1 MNKKFLSAI
10 LFGALMVTSTGT
22 FVSCKD
28 YDDDIDEI
36 NGKIDKIE
44 TTLSELESKIGDK
57 GVSSVTFDEKTGV
70 LTVVDGTGSHT
81 YTIKTTAPSVEKTV
95 VTVDGKDLKVDG
107 KVIGQL
113 GDTVEVKDN
122 ELYVNGKA
130 TGIKVGKYAILEND
144 ADGMYTI
151 TLPDA
156 NGEMKTIK
164 LPKATSGMMNV
175 TANVAKFTAK
185 NTVTPST
192 APDGIAWGKADKAIT
207 WKGAK
212 GNIAKGQL
220 LLGRYTEGE
229 VTVVPSSYN
238 LGAQT
243 LKLVASDGS
252 VAPVTVTA
260 TANNDLIY
268 DKGDRAASANGNWTV
283 AITMDETVTAD
294 NIATAFATEV
304 ESQAKNVKYAL
315 SVNGDLVTGYEFVI
329 DTDETAETNALE
341 ATKIKVGGVEG
352 TDDAKTAS
360 GTALTISDFKLGTNE
375 IIIEDK
381 DKNNADAHKVYDAYL
396 EIGDI
401 DKAGR
406 YGVTVNGMKITAAD
420 KAAKQEIPFIVHI
433 LDVTGA
439 ETKQYIKVTFVA
451 ATIED
456 EPIADQ
462 TYKLMPEKNFVIDL
476 GNTFTGLTDEQADK
490 VQGNI
495 TWATDGNFFKE
506 DITES
511 NVTYYTDAAC
521 KKQVTDL
528 SKAATIKTIKYAKIA
543 DSEIADAPKAGAT
556 KLTITLSD
564 ADADGNEIK
573 KVSANYT
580 ITLPS
585 FDELAVVNTNALWNE
600 AGTTLT
606 ARMGYSTN
614 ATLSLA
620 KAYTVKDG
628 VKGLAIDDIEYVA
641 TYTTDAGKV
650 TELTVN
656 KGEIENA
663 GGLIDDNKVK
673 YNTLAATASI
683 ELVADI
689 EDLTVSKDF
698 TVTVKSIFE
707 DAKIVYYK
715 AGAAQSIATV
725 GADNY
730 IAPLTGA
737 ADKRTGLAL
746 VFNGKEIA
754 VAGTDMAIDGITLTT
769 SDPSAATEVKVEYDN
784 TEASKGTV
792 VDPTGTTG
800 KDAKG
805 VSITDMKSGEK
816 GTLVVTFT
824 DKNDVVTTSTIDYQ
838 YN

>member
-164 LPKATSGMMNV
+164 LPKATSGMMSV
-175 TANVAKFTAK
+175 TANEATFTAK
-185 NTVTPST
+185 SIAST
-192 APDGIAWGKADKAIT
+192 APDGIAWGKAPGAIT

-268 DKGDRAASANGNWTV
+268 GDRAASANGDWTV

-329 DTDETAETNALE
+329 DTDETAETTALA

-352 TDDAKTAS
+352 TDAATTAS
-360 GTALTISDFKLGTNE
+360 NPLTISNFKLGTNE

-381 DKNNADAHKVYDAYL
+381 DTSNADAHKVYDAYL

-433 LDVTGA
+433 LDVTGT

-451 ATIED
+451 ATVED

-495 TWATDGNFFKE
+495 TWATDSNFFKAS
-506 DITES
+506 IS
-511 NVTYYTDAAC
+511 SVTYYTDAAC

-528 SKAATIKTIKYAKIA
+528 SSAATIKTIKYAKIA

-564 ADADGNEIK
+564 DAAAGNEIK

-606 ARMGYSTN
+606 ARMGWKSNN
-614 ATLSLA
+614 ATLSLS

-641 TYTTDAGKV
+641 TYTTDDGAV
-650 TELTVN
+650 TKLSVTD
-656 KGEIENA
+656 GEIADA
-663 GGLIDDNKVK
+663 GGLIVEKKVK

-754 VAGTDMAIDGITLTT
+754 VAGTDMKIDGIKLTT
-769 SDPSAATEVKVEYDN
+769 SDPSDATEVKVEYKN
-784 TEASKGTV
+784 TDASKGTV
-792 VDPTGTTG
+792 VAPTETAAD

-805 VSITDMKSGEK
+805 VSITGMKSGEK

-824 DKNDVVTTSTIDYQ
+824 DKNGVVTTSTIDYQ

>member
-36 NGKIDKIE
+36 NSKIDKIE

-315 SVNGDLVTGYEFVI
+315 SVNGDLVTGYEFII
-329 DTDETAETNALE
+329 DTDETAETTALA

-352 TDDAKTAS
+352 TDAAKAAS
-360 GTALTISDFKLGTNE
+360 NPLTISDFKLGTNE

-381 DKNNADAHKVYDAYL
+381 DVSNADAHKVYDAYL

-451 ATIED
+451 ATVED

-495 TWATDGNFFKE
+495 TWATDGNFFKAS
-506 DITES
+506 IS
-511 NVTYYTDAAC
+511 SVTYYTDAAC

-528 SKAATIKTIKYAKIA
+528 SSAATIKTIKYAKIA
-543 DSEIADAPKAGAT
+543 EDEIATAPKAGAT

-564 ADADGNEIK
+564 AAAAGNEIK

-606 ARMGYSTN
+606 ARMGWKSNN

-641 TYTTDAGKV
+641 TYTTDADKV
-650 TELTVN
+650 TELTVK

-663 GGLIDDNKVK
+663 SGLIADNKVK

-683 ELVADI
+683 ELAK
-689 EDLTVSKDF
+689 DLTVSKDF

-737 ADKRTGLAL
+737 ADKRAGLAL

-754 VAGTDMAIDGITLTT
+754 VAGTDMAIDGITLVSTT
-769 SDPSAATEVKVEYDN
+769 PSDATEVKVEYDN
-784 TEASKGTV
+784 TEASKGKV
-792 VDPTGTTG
+792 VAPTGTTS

>member
-164 LPKATSGMMNV
+164 LPKATSGMMSV
-175 TANVAKFTAK
+175 TANEATFTAK
-185 NTVTPST
+185 SIAST
-192 APDGIAWGKADKAIT
+192 APDGIAWGKAPEAIT

-329 DTDETAETNALE
+329 DTDETAETTALA
-341 ATKIKVGGVEG
+341 ATKIKVGGVNG
-352 TDDAKTAS
+352 TDAAKTAG
-360 GTALTISDFKLGTNE
+360 GTALTISNFKLGTNE

-381 DKNNADAHKVYDAYL
+381 DESNADAHKVYDAYL

-451 ATIED
+451 ATVED

-528 SKAATIKTIKYAKIA
+528 SSAATIKTIKYAKIA
-543 DSEIADAPKAGAT
+543 KDEIATAPKAGAT

-564 ADADGNEIK
+564 DAAAGNEIK

-606 ARMGYSTN
+606 ARMGWSTN

-641 TYTTDAGKV
+641 TYTTDDDDVK
-650 TELTVN
+650 ELTVK
-656 KGEIENA
+656 KGEIANA
-663 GGLIDDNKVK
+663 GGLIDNNKVK

-754 VAGTDMAIDGITLTT
+754 VAGTDMKIDGITLTT
-769 SDPSAATEVKVEYDN
+769 NDPSSATEVKVEYDN
-784 TEASKGTV
+784 TEASKGKV
-792 VDPTGTTG
+792 VAPTETG

-824 DKNDVVTTSTIDYQ
+824 DKNGVVTTSTIDYQ

>member
-329 DTDETAETNALE
+329 DTDETAETTALE
-341 ATKIKVGGVEG
+341 ATKIKVGGVNG
-352 TDDAKTAS
+352 TDDAKNAS
-360 GTALTISDFKLGTNE
+360 NPLDISDFKLGTNE

-396 EIGDI
+396 EIDDI

-433 LDVTGA
+433 LDVKGT

-451 ATIED
+451 ATVED

-495 TWATDGNFFKE
+495 TWATDGNFFKAS
-506 DITES
+506 IS
-511 NVTYYTDAAC
+511 SVTYYTDAAC

-543 DSEIADAPKAGAT
+543 KDEIADAPKTGAT

-564 ADADGNEIK
+564 AADAGNEIK

-641 TYTTDAGKV
+641 TYTTDDGKV

-663 GGLIDDNKVK
+663 NGLIDDNKVK

-683 ELVADI
+683 ELAT
-689 EDLTVSKDF
+689 DLTVSKDF

-737 ADKRTGLAL
+737 ADKRAGLAL

-769 SDPSAATEVKVEYDN
+769 NDPSSATEVKVEYDN

-792 VDPTGTTG
+792 VDPTGTAAG

-824 DKNDVVTTSTIDYQ
+824 DKNGVVTTSTIDYQ

>member
-1 MNKKFLSAI
+1 
-10 LFGALMVTSTGT
+10 MVTSTGT

-95 VTVDGKDLKVDG
+95 VTVDGKNLKVDG

-164 LPKATSGMMNV
+164 LPKATSGMMSV

-192 APDGIAWGKADKAIT
+192 APDGIAWGKAPGAIT

-268 DKGDRAASANGNWTV
+268 GERAASANGNWTV

-329 DTDETAETNALE
+329 DTDEDPEATPLA
-341 ATKIKVGGVEG
+341 ATKIKVGGVNG
-352 TDDAKTAS
+352 TDDAKAAS
-360 GTALTISDFKLGTNE
+360 NPLTISDFKLGTNE

-381 DKNNADAHKVYDAYL
+381 AADNADAHKVYDAYL

-606 ARMGYSTN
+606 ARMGWSTN

-641 TYTTDAGKV
+641 TYTTDDGAV
-650 TELTVN
+650 TKLTVT
-656 KGEIENA
+656 A
-663 GGLIDDNKVK
+663 GNIADADGLIDDNKVK

-683 ELVADI
+683 ELAK
-689 EDLTVSKDF
+689 DLTVSKDF

-737 ADKRTGLAL
+737 ADKRAGLAL

-754 VAGTDMAIDGITLTT
+754 VAGTDMKIDGITLTT
-769 SDPSAATEVKVEYDN
+769 NDPSSATEVKVEYKN

-792 VDPTGTTG
+792 VAPTGTATD

-824 DKNDVVTTSTIDYQ
+824 DKNNVVTTSTIDYQ

>member
-175 TANVAKFTAK
+175 TANEATFTAK
-185 NTVTPST
+185 SIASS

-220 LLGRYTEGE
+220 LLGRYTEGK

-252 VAPVTVTA
+252 AAPVTVTA

-268 DKGDRAASANGNWTV
+268 GDRAASANGDWTV

-329 DTDETAETNALE
+329 DTDETAETTALA
-341 ATKIKVGGVEG
+341 ATKIKVGGVNG
-352 TDDAKTAS
+352 TDDVKAES
-360 GTALTISDFKLGTNE
+360 NPLTISNFKLGTNE

-381 DKNNADAHKVYDAYL
+381 DESDADAHKVYDAYL

-433 LDVTGA
+433 LDVTGT
-439 ETKQYIKVTFVA
+439 ETKQYINVTFVA
-451 ATIED
+451 ATVED

-543 DSEIADAPKAGAT
+543 DSEIATAPKAGAT

-564 ADADGNEIK
+564 ADAAGNEIK

-606 ARMGYSTN
+606 ARMGWSTN

-641 TYTTDAGKV
+641 TYTTDDGAV
-650 TELTVN
+650 TKLSVTD
-656 KGEIENA
+656 GEIADA
-663 GGLIDDNKVK
+663 GGLIVEKKVK

-683 ELVADI
+683 ELAT
-689 EDLTVSKDF
+689 DLTVSKDF

-754 VAGTDMAIDGITLTT
+754 VAGTDMAIDGITLVSATP
-769 SDPSAATEVKVEYDN
+769 SDATEVKVEYDN

-792 VDPTGTTG
+792 VDPTGTAAS

-824 DKNDVVTTSTIDYQ
+824 DKNGVVTTSTIDYQ

>member
-57 GVSSVTFDEKTGV
+57 GVTSVTFDEKTGV

-175 TANVAKFTAK
+175 TANEATFTAK
-185 NTVTPST
+185 SIASS
-192 APDGIAWGKADKAIT
+192 APDGIAWGKAPGAIT

-252 VAPVTVTA
+252 AAPVTVTA

-268 DKGDRAASANGNWTV
+268 GDRAASANGDWTV

-329 DTDETAETNALE
+329 DTDEDPEATALA
-341 ATKIKVGGVEG
+341 ATKIKVGGVNG
-352 TDDAKTAS
+352 TDDAKAES
-360 GTALTISDFKLGTNE
+360 NPLTISNFKLGTNE

-381 DKNNADAHKVYDAYL
+381 DESNADAHKVYDAYL

-451 ATIED
+451 ATVED

-495 TWATDGNFFKE
+495 TWATDGNFFKAS
-506 DITES
+506 IS
-511 NVTYYTDAAC
+511 SVTYYTDAAC

-528 SKAATIKTIKYAKIA
+528 SSAATIKTIKYAKIA
-543 DSEIADAPKAGAT
+543 EDEIATAPKAGAT

-564 ADADGNEIK
+564 AAAAGNEIK

-606 ARMGYSTN
+606 ARMGWSTN

-641 TYTTDAGKV
+641 TYTTDAGAV
-650 TELTVN
+650 TPLTVN

-663 GGLIDDNKVK
+663 GGLIADNKVK

-683 ELVADI
+683 ELAK
-689 EDLTVSKDF
+689 DLTVSKDF

-769 SDPSAATEVKVEYDN
+769 NDPSSATEVKVEYDN

-792 VDPTGTTG
+792 VAPKGTAAD

-824 DKNDVVTTSTIDYQ
+824 DKNGVVTTSTIDYQ

>member
-175 TANVAKFTAK
+175 TANEATFTAK
-185 NTVTPST
+185 SIASS

-252 VAPVTVTA
+252 AAPVTVTA

-329 DTDETAETNALE
+329 DTDEDPEATALA
-341 ATKIKVGGVEG
+341 ATKIKVGGVNG

-360 GTALTISDFKLGTNE
+360 GTALTISNFKLGTNE

-381 DKNNADAHKVYDAYL
+381 DESNADAHKVYDAYL

-433 LDVTGA
+433 LDVTGT
-439 ETKQYIKVTFVA
+439 ETKQYIKVTFGA
-451 ATIED
+451 ATVED

-495 TWATDGNFFKE
+495 TWATDGNFFKK
-506 DITES
+506 DITKS

-528 SKAATIKTIKYAKIA
+528 SSAATIKTIKYAKIA
-543 DSEIADAPKAGAT
+543 EDEIATAPKAGAT

-564 ADADGNEIK
+564 ADAAGNEIK

-606 ARMGYSTN
+606 ARMGWSTN

-628 VKGLAIDDIEYVA
+628 VKGLAIGDIEYVA
-641 TYTTDAGKV
+641 TYTTNDGDV
-650 TELTVN
+650 TKLTVTA
-656 KGEIENA
+656 GEIADA
-663 GGLIDDNKVK
+663 GGLIVDNKVK

-683 ELVADI
+683 ELAK
-689 EDLTVSKDF
+689 DLTVSKDF

-725 GADNY
+725 GADSY

-754 VAGTDMAIDGITLTT
+754 VAGTDMKIDGITLTT
-769 SDPSAATEVKVEYDN
+769 NDPSSATEVKVEYKN
-784 TEASKGTV
+784 TDASKGTV
-792 VDPTGTTG
+792 VAPTGTD

-824 DKNDVVTTSTIDYQ
+824 DKNGVVTTSTIDYQ

>member
-1 MNKKFLSAI
+1 
-10 LFGALMVTSTGT
+10 MVTSTGT

-164 LPKATSGMMNV
+164 LPKATSGMMSV
-175 TANVAKFTAK
+175 TANEATFTAK
-185 NTVTPST
+185 SIAST
-192 APDGIAWGKADKAIT
+192 APDGIAWGKAPEAIT

-329 DTDETAETNALE
+329 DTDETAETTALA
-341 ATKIKVGGVEG
+341 ATKIKVGGVNG
-352 TDDAKTAS
+352 TDAAKTAG
-360 GTALTISDFKLGTNE
+360 GTALTISNFKLGTNE

-381 DKNNADAHKVYDAYL
+381 DESNADAHKVYDAYL

-451 ATIED
+451 ATVED

-521 KKQVTDL
+521 NKQVTDL
-528 SKAATIKTIKYAKIA
+528 SSAATIKTIKYAKIA
-543 DSEIADAPKAGAT
+543 KDEIATAPKAGAT

-564 ADADGNEIK
+564 DAAAGNEIK

-606 ARMGYSTN
+606 ARMGWSTN

-641 TYTTDAGKV
+641 TYTTDDDDVK
-650 TELTVN
+650 ELTVK
-656 KGEIENA
+656 KGEIAKA
-663 GGLIDDNKVK
+663 GGLIDNNKVK

-754 VAGTDMAIDGITLTT
+754 VAGTDMKIDGITLTT
-769 SDPSAATEVKVEYDN
+769 NDPSSATEVKVEYDN
-784 TEASKGTV
+784 TEASKGKV
-792 VDPTGTTG
+792 VAPTETG

-824 DKNDVVTTSTIDYQ
+824 DKNGVVTTSTIDYQ

>member
-164 LPKATSGMMNV
+164 LPKATSGMMSV

-185 NTVTPST
+185 NTVTPSS

-260 TANNDLIY
+260 TANNNLIY
-268 DKGDRAASANGNWTV
+268 GDRAASANGNWTV

-329 DTDETAETNALE
+329 DTDETAETTALE
-341 ATKIKVGGVEG
+341 ATKIKVGGVNG
-352 TDDAKTAS
+352 TDDAKNAS
-360 GTALTISDFKLGTNE
+360 NPLDISDFKLGTNE

-381 DKNNADAHKVYDAYL
+381 DASDADAHKVYDAYL

-433 LDVTGA
+433 LDVTGT

-451 ATIED
+451 ATVED

-495 TWATDGNFFKE
+495 TWATDGNFFEK

-543 DSEIADAPKAGAT
+543 EDEIADAPKAGAT

-564 ADADGNEIK
+564 AADAGNEIK

-606 ARMGYSTN
+606 ARMGWSTN

-628 VKGLAIDDIEYVA
+628 VKGLAIDEIEYVA
-641 TYTTDAGKV
+641 TYTTDADDV
-650 TELTVN
+650 TELTATD
-656 KGEIENA
+656 GEIADAN
-663 GGLIDDNKVK
+663 GLIDDNKVK

-683 ELVADI
+683 ELAK
-689 EDLTVSKDF
+689 DLTVSKDF

-737 ADKRTGLAL
+737 ADKRAGLAL

-754 VAGTDMAIDGITLTT
+754 VAGTDMAIDGITLVSTT
-769 SDPSAATEVKVEYDN
+769 PDAATEVKVEYSN

-792 VDPTGTTG
+792 VAPTGTAAD

-824 DKNDVVTTSTIDYQ
+824 DKNGVVTTSTIDYQ

>member
-164 LPKATSGMMNV
+164 LPKATSGMMSV
-175 TANVAKFTAK
+175 TANEATFTAK
-185 NTVTPST
+185 SIAST
-192 APDGIAWGKADKAIT
+192 APDGIAWGKAPEAIT

-260 TANNDLIY
+260 TANNNLIY
-268 DKGDRAASANGNWTV
+268 GERAASANGNWTV

-304 ESQAKNVKYAL
+304 ESKAKNVKYAL

-329 DTDETAETNALE
+329 DTDETAETTALA
-341 ATKIKVGGVEG
+341 ATKIKVGGAEG
-352 TDDAKTAS
+352 TDAAKAAS
-360 GTALTISDFKLGTNE
+360 NPLTISDFKLGTNE

-381 DKNNADAHKVYDAYL
+381 AADNADAHKVYDAYL

-433 LDVTGA
+433 LDVTGT

-451 ATIED
+451 ATVED

-528 SKAATIKTIKYAKIA
+528 SSAATIKTIKYAKIA
-543 DSEIADAPKAGAT
+543 EDEIATAPKAGAT

-564 ADADGNEIK
+564 AAAAGNEIK

-606 ARMGYSTN
+606 ARMGWSTN

-641 TYTTDAGKV
+641 TYTTNDGDV
-650 TELTVN
+650 TELTVTA
-656 KGEIENA
+656 GEIADA
-663 GGLIDDNKVK
+663 GGLIVDNKVK

-683 ELVADI
+683 ELAT
-689 EDLTVSKDF
+689 DLTVSKDF

-754 VAGTDMAIDGITLTT
+754 VAGTDMAIDSIKLTT
-769 SDPSAATEVKVEYDN
+769 SDPSDATEVKVEYKN
-784 TEASKGTV
+784 TDASKGTV
-792 VDPTGTTG
+792 VDPTGTAAD

-805 VSITDMKSGEK
+805 VSITGMKSGEK

>member
-192 APDGIAWGKADKAIT
+192 APDGIAWGKAPGAIT

-260 TANNDLIY
+260 TVNNDLIY

-329 DTDETAETNALE
+329 DTDETAETTALA

-352 TDDAKTAS
+352 TDAAKTAG
-360 GTALTISDFKLGTNE
+360 GTALTISNFKLGTNE

-381 DKNNADAHKVYDAYL
+381 DKSNADAHKVYDAYL

-606 ARMGYSTN
+606 ARMGWSTN

-628 VKGLAIDDIEYVA
+628 VKGLAIDEIEYVA
-641 TYTTDAGKV
+641 TYTTDDGDV
-650 TELTVN
+650 TELTVTD
-656 KGEIENA
+656 GEIENA
-663 GGLIDDNKVK
+663 SGLIDDNKVK

-683 ELVADI
+683 ELAT
-689 EDLTVSKDF
+689 DLTVSKDF

-754 VAGTDMAIDGITLTT
+754 VAGTDMKIDGITLTT
-769 SDPSAATEVKVEYDN
+769 NDPSSATEVKVEYKN

-792 VDPTGTTG
+792 VAPTGTTG

-824 DKNDVVTTSTIDYQ
+824 DKNGVVTTSTIDYQ

>member
-1 MNKKFLSAI
+1 
-10 LFGALMVTSTGT
+10 MVTSTGT

-315 SVNGDLVTGYEFVI
+315 SVNGDLVTGYEFII
-329 DTDETAETNALE
+329 DTDETAETTALA

-352 TDDAKTAS
+352 TDAAKAAS
-360 GTALTISDFKLGTNE
+360 NPLTISDFKLGTNE

-381 DKNNADAHKVYDAYL
+381 DVSNADAHKVYDAYL

-451 ATIED
+451 ATVED

-495 TWATDGNFFKE
+495 TWATDGNFFKAS
-506 DITES
+506 IS
-511 NVTYYTDAAC
+511 SVTYYTDAAC

-528 SKAATIKTIKYAKIA
+528 SSAATIKTIKYAKIA
-543 DSEIADAPKAGAT
+543 EDEIATAPKAGAT

-564 ADADGNEIK
+564 AAAAGNEIK

-606 ARMGYSTN
+606 ARMGWKSNN

-641 TYTTDAGKV
+641 TYTTDADKV
-650 TELTVN
+650 TELTVK

-663 GGLIDDNKVK
+663 SGLIADNKVK

-683 ELVADI
+683 ELAK
-689 EDLTVSKDF
+689 DLTVSKDF

-707 DAKIVYYK
+707 DPKIVYYK

-737 ADKRTGLAL
+737 ADKRAGLAL

-754 VAGTDMAIDGITLTT
+754 VAGTDMAIDGITLVSTT
-769 SDPSAATEVKVEYDN
+769 PSDATEVKVEYDN
-784 TEASKGTV
+784 TEASKGKV
-792 VDPTGTTG
+792 VAPTGTTS

>member
-175 TANVAKFTAK
+175 TANEATFTAK
-185 NTVTPST
+185 SIASSV
-192 APDGIAWGKADKAIT
+192 PDGIAWGKADKAIT

-252 VAPVTVTA
+252 AAPVTVTA

-329 DTDETAETNALE
+329 DTDEDPEATALA
-341 ATKIKVGGVEG
+341 ATKIKVGGVNG

-360 GTALTISDFKLGTNE
+360 GTALTISNFKLGTNE

-381 DKNNADAHKVYDAYL
+381 DESNADAHKVYDAYL

-433 LDVTGA
+433 LDVTGT
-439 ETKQYIKVTFVA
+439 ETKQYIKVTFGA
-451 ATIED
+451 ATVED

-495 TWATDGNFFKE
+495 TWATDGNFFKK
-506 DITES
+506 DITKS

-528 SKAATIKTIKYAKIA
+528 SSAATIKTIKYAKIA
-543 DSEIADAPKAGAT
+543 EDEIATAPKAGAT

-564 ADADGNEIK
+564 ADAAGNEIK

-606 ARMGYSTN
+606 ARMGWSTN

-628 VKGLAIDDIEYVA
+628 VKGLAIGDIEYVA
-641 TYTTDAGKV
+641 TYTTNDGDV
-650 TELTVN
+650 TKLTVTA
-656 KGEIENA
+656 GEIADA
-663 GGLIDDNKVK
+663 GGLIVDNKVK

-683 ELVADI
+683 ELAK
-689 EDLTVSKDF
+689 DLTVSKDF

-754 VAGTDMAIDGITLTT
+754 VAGTDMKIDGITLTT
-769 SDPSAATEVKVEYDN
+769 NDPSSATEVKVEYKN
-784 TEASKGTV
+784 TDASKGTV
-792 VDPTGTTG
+792 VAPTGTD

-824 DKNDVVTTSTIDYQ
+824 DKNGVVTTSTIDYQ

>member
-164 LPKATSGMMNV
+164 LPKATSGMMSV
-175 TANVAKFTAK
+175 TANEATFTAK
-185 NTVTPST
+185 SIAST
-192 APDGIAWGKADKAIT
+192 APDGIAWGKAPGAIT

-252 VAPVTVTA
+252 AAPVTVTA

-304 ESQAKNVKYAL
+304 EGDPKNVKYAL

-329 DTDETAETNALE
+329 DTDETAETTALA
-341 ATKIKVGGVEG
+341 ATKIKVGGAEG
-352 TDDAKTAS
+352 TDDAKNAS
-360 GTALTISDFKLGTNE
+360 NPLDISDFKLGTNE

-381 DKNNADAHKVYDAYL
+381 DASNADAHKVYDAYL

-433 LDVTGA
+433 LDVKGT

-451 ATIED
+451 ATVED

-495 TWATDGNFFKE
+495 TWATDGNFFKK
-506 DITES
+506 DITKS

-528 SKAATIKTIKYAKIA
+528 SSAATIKTIKYAKIA
-543 DSEIADAPKAGAT
+543 KDEIADAPKAGAT

-564 ADADGNEIK
+564 AAAAGNEIK
-573 KVSANYT
+573 KVNANYT

-606 ARMGYSTN
+606 ARMGWSTN

-641 TYTTDAGKV
+641 TYTTDAGAV
-650 TELTVN
+650 TKLSVTD
-656 KGEIENA
+656 GEIADA

-769 SDPSAATEVKVEYDN
+769 NDPSSATEVKVEYDN

-792 VDPTGTTG
+792 VAPTGTS

-824 DKNDVVTTSTIDYQ
+824 DKNGVVTTSTIDYQ

>member
-95 VTVDGKDLKVDG
+95 VTVDGKDLKVDR

-164 LPKATSGMMNV
+164 LPKATSGMMSV
-175 TANVAKFTAK
+175 TANEATFTAK
-185 NTVTPST
+185 SIAST
-192 APDGIAWGKADKAIT
+192 APDGIAWGKAPEAIT

-260 TANNDLIY
+260 TANNNLIY
-268 DKGDRAASANGNWTV
+268 GERAASANGNWTV

-304 ESQAKNVKYAL
+304 ESKAKNVKYAL

-329 DTDETAETNALE
+329 DTDETAETTALA
-341 ATKIKVGGVEG
+341 ATKIKVGGAEG
-352 TDDAKTAS
+352 TDAAKAAS
-360 GTALTISDFKLGTNE
+360 NPLTISDFKLGTNE

-381 DKNNADAHKVYDAYL
+381 AADNADAHKVYDAYL

-433 LDVTGA
+433 LDVTGT

-451 ATIED
+451 ATVED

-528 SKAATIKTIKYAKIA
+528 SSAATIKTIKYAKIA
-543 DSEIADAPKAGAT
+543 EDEIATAPKAGAT

-564 ADADGNEIK
+564 AAAAGNEIK

-606 ARMGYSTN
+606 ARMGWSTN

-641 TYTTDAGKV
+641 TYTTNDGDV
-650 TELTVN
+650 TELTVTA
-656 KGEIENA
+656 GEIADA
-663 GGLIDDNKVK
+663 GGLIVDNKVK

-683 ELVADI
+683 ELAT
-689 EDLTVSKDF
+689 DLTVSKDF

-754 VAGTDMAIDGITLTT
+754 VAGTDMAIDGIKLTT
-769 SDPSAATEVKVEYDN
+769 SDPSDATEVKVEYKN
-784 TEASKGTV
+784 TDASKGTV
-792 VDPTGTTG
+792 VDPTGTAAD

-805 VSITDMKSGEK
+805 VSITGMKSGEK

>member
-164 LPKATSGMMNV
+164 LPKATSGMMSV
-175 TANVAKFTAK
+175 TANEATFTAK
-185 NTVTPST
+185 SIAST
-192 APDGIAWGKADKAIT
+192 APDGIAWGKAPEAIT

-260 TANNDLIY
+260 TANNNLIY
-268 DKGDRAASANGNWTV
+268 GERAASANGNWTV

-304 ESQAKNVKYAL
+304 ESKAKNVKYAL

-329 DTDETAETNALE
+329 DTDETAETTALA
-341 ATKIKVGGVEG
+341 ATKIKVGGAEG
-352 TDDAKTAS
+352 TDAAKAAS
-360 GTALTISDFKLGTNE
+360 NPLTISDFKLGTNE

-381 DKNNADAHKVYDAYL
+381 AADNADAHKVYDAYL

-433 LDVTGA
+433 LDVTGT

-451 ATIED
+451 ATVED

-528 SKAATIKTIKYAKIA
+528 SSAATIKTIKYAKIA

-564 ADADGNEIK
+564 AAAAGNEIK

-606 ARMGYSTN
+606 ARMGWSTN

-641 TYTTDAGKV
+641 TYTTNDGDV
-650 TELTVN
+650 TELTVTA
-656 KGEIENA
+656 GEIADA
-663 GGLIDDNKVK
+663 GGLIVDNKVK

-683 ELVADI
+683 ELAT
-689 EDLTVSKDF
+689 DLTVSKDF

-754 VAGTDMAIDGITLTT
+754 VAGTDMAIDGIKLTT
-769 SDPSAATEVKVEYDN
+769 SDPSDATEVKVEYKN

-792 VDPTGTTG
+792 VAPTGTAASSN
-800 KDAKG
+800 AKG
-805 VSITDMKSGEK
+805 VSITDMRSGEK

>member
-1 MNKKFLSAI
+1 
-10 LFGALMVTSTGT
+10 MVTSTGT

-57 GVSSVTFDEKTGV
+57 GVTSVTFDEKTGV

-175 TANVAKFTAK
+175 TANEATFTAK
-185 NTVTPST
+185 SIASS
-192 APDGIAWGKADKAIT
+192 APDGIAWGKAPGAIT

-268 DKGDRAASANGNWTV
+268 GDRAASANGNWTV

-329 DTDETAETNALE
+329 DTDETAETTALE

-352 TDDAKTAS
+352 TDAAKTAS
-360 GTALTISDFKLGTNE
+360 NPLTISDFKLGTNE

-381 DKNNADAHKVYDAYL
+381 DASNADAHKVYDAYL

-451 ATIED
+451 ATVED

-495 TWATDGNFFKE
+495 TWATDGNFFKAS
-506 DITES
+506 IS
-511 NVTYYTDAAC
+511 SVTYYTDAAC

-543 DSEIADAPKAGAT
+543 KDEIADAPKAGAT

-564 ADADGNEIK
+564 AAAAGNEIK

-606 ARMGYSTN
+606 ARMGWSTN

-641 TYTTDAGKV
+641 TYTTDAGDV
-650 TELTVN
+650 TKLTVK
-656 KGEIENA
+656 KGEIANA

-683 ELVADI
+683 ELAK
-689 EDLTVSKDF
+689 DLTVSKDF

-754 VAGTDMAIDGITLTT
+754 VAGTDMKIDGITLTT
-769 SDPSAATEVKVEYDN
+769 SDPSDATEVKVEYDN
-784 TEASKGTV
+784 TEASKGKV
-792 VDPTGTTG
+792 VDPTGTAAD

-824 DKNDVVTTSTIDYQ
+824 DKNGVVTTSTIDYQ

>member
-1 MNKKFLSAI
+1 M
-10 LFGALMVTSTGT
+10 
-22 FVSCKD
+22 
-28 YDDDIDEI
+28 
-36 NGKIDKIE
+36 
-44 TTLSELESKIGDK
+44 
-57 GVSSVTFDEKTGV
+57 
-70 LTVVDGTGSHT
+70 
-81 YTIKTTAPSVEKTV
+81 
-95 VTVDGKDLKVDG
+95 
-107 KVIGQL
+107 
-113 GDTVEVKDN
+113 
-122 ELYVNGKA
+122 
-130 TGIKVGKYAILEND
+130 
-144 ADGMYTI
+144 
-151 TLPDA
+151 
-156 NGEMKTIK
+156 
-164 LPKATSGMMNV
+164 
-175 TANVAKFTAK
+175 
-185 NTVTPST
+185 
-192 APDGIAWGKADKAIT
+192 
-207 WKGAK
+207 
-212 GNIAKGQL
+212 
-220 LLGRYTEGE
+220 
-229 VTVVPSSYN
+229 
-238 LGAQT
+238 
-243 LKLVASDGS
+243 
-252 VAPVTVTA
+252 
-260 TANNDLIY
+260 
-268 DKGDRAASANGNWTV
+268 
-283 AITMDETVTAD
+283 
-294 NIATAFATEV
+294 
-304 ESQAKNVKYAL
+304 
-315 SVNGDLVTGYEFVI
+315 
-329 DTDETAETNALE
+329 
-341 ATKIKVGGVEG
+341 GGVEG

-381 DKNNADAHKVYDAYL
+381 DKNNADAHKVYDTYL

-451 ATIED
+451 ATVED

-543 DSEIADAPKAGAT
+543 EDEIADAPKAGAT

-564 ADADGNEIK
+564 ADAAGNEIK

-606 ARMGYSTN
+606 ARMGWSTN

-641 TYTTDAGKV
+641 TYTTDDDDVK
-650 TELTVN
+650 ELTVK
-656 KGEIENA
+656 KGEIADANE
-663 GGLIDDNKVK
+663 LIAEKKVK

-683 ELVADI
+683 ELAT
-689 EDLTVSKDF
+689 DLTVSKDF

-754 VAGTDMAIDGITLTT
+754 VAGTDMAIDGITLVSATP
-769 SDPSAATEVKVEYDN
+769 SDATEVQVAYKN

-792 VDPTGTTG
+792 VAPTGTS

-824 DKNDVVTTSTIDYQ
+824 DKNGVVTTSTIDYQ

>member
-1 MNKKFLSAI
+1 
-10 LFGALMVTSTGT
+10 MVTSTGT

-252 VAPVTVTA
+252 AAPVTVTA

-268 DKGDRAASANGNWTV
+268 GERAASANGNWTV

-329 DTDETAETNALE
+329 DTDETAEATALE

-352 TDDAKTAS
+352 TDAAKAAS
-360 GTALTISDFKLGTNE
+360 NPLTISDFKLGTNE

-381 DKNNADAHKVYDAYL
+381 DASNADAHKVYDAYL

-433 LDVTGA
+433 LDVKGA

-451 ATIED
+451 ATVED

-495 TWATDGNFFKE
+495 TWATDGNFFKAS
-506 DITES
+506 IS
-511 NVTYYTDAAC
+511 SVTYYTDAAC

-528 SKAATIKTIKYAKIA
+528 SSAATIKTIKYAKIA

-564 ADADGNEIK
+564 AAAAGNEIK

-606 ARMGYSTN
+606 ARMGWSTN

-628 VKGLAIDDIEYVA
+628 VKGLAIDEIEYVA
-641 TYTTDAGKV
+641 TYTTDDGKV

-663 GGLIDDNKVK
+663 DGLIDDNKVK

-683 ELVADI
+683 ELAK
-689 EDLTVSKDF
+689 DLTVSKDF

-737 ADKRTGLAL
+737 ADKRAGLAL

-754 VAGTDMAIDGITLTT
+754 VAGTDMAIDGITLVSTT
-769 SDPSAATEVKVEYDN
+769 PSDATEVKVEYDN
-784 TEASKGTV
+784 TEASKGKV
-792 VDPTGTTG
+792 VAPKGTAAD

>member
-1 MNKKFLSAI
+1 M
-10 LFGALMVTSTGT
+10 
-22 FVSCKD
+22 
-28 YDDDIDEI
+28 
-36 NGKIDKIE
+36 
-44 TTLSELESKIGDK
+44 
-57 GVSSVTFDEKTGV
+57 
-70 LTVVDGTGSHT
+70 
-81 YTIKTTAPSVEKTV
+81 
-95 VTVDGKDLKVDG
+95 TVDGKDLKVDG

-315 SVNGDLVTGYEFVI
+315 SVNGDLVTGYEFII
-329 DTDETAETNALE
+329 DTDETAETTALA

-352 TDDAKTAS
+352 TDAAKAAS
-360 GTALTISDFKLGTNE
+360 NPLTISDFKLGTNE

-381 DKNNADAHKVYDAYL
+381 DVSNADAHKVYDAYL

-451 ATIED
+451 ATVED

-495 TWATDGNFFKE
+495 TWATDGNFFKAS
-506 DITES
+506 IS
-511 NVTYYTDAAC
+511 SVTYYTDAAC

-528 SKAATIKTIKYAKIA
+528 SSAATIKTIKYAKIA
-543 DSEIADAPKAGAT
+543 EDEIATAPKAGAT

-564 ADADGNEIK
+564 AAAAGNEIK

-606 ARMGYSTN
+606 ARMGWKSNN

-641 TYTTDAGKV
+641 TYTTDADKV
-650 TELTVN
+650 TELTVK

-663 GGLIDDNKVK
+663 SGLIADNKVK

-683 ELVADI
+683 ELAK
-689 EDLTVSKDF
+689 DLTVSKDF

-737 ADKRTGLAL
+737 ADKRAGLAL

-754 VAGTDMAIDGITLTT
+754 VAGTDMAIDGITLVSTT
-769 SDPSAATEVKVEYDN
+769 PSDATEVKVEYDN
-784 TEASKGTV
+784 TEASKGKV
-792 VDPTGTTG
+792 VAPTGTTS

>member
-175 TANVAKFTAK
+175 TANEATFTAK
-185 NTVTPST
+185 SIASS

-329 DTDETAETNALE
+329 DTDEDPEATALE
-341 ATKIKVGGVEG
+341 ATKIKVGGAEG
-352 TDDAKTAS
+352 TDYAKNAS
-360 GTALTISDFKLGTNE
+360 NPLTISNFKLGTNE

-381 DKNNADAHKVYDAYL
+381 DASNADAHKVYDAYL

-433 LDVTGA
+433 LDVTGT

-451 ATIED
+451 ATVED

-495 TWATDGNFFKE
+495 TWATDGNFFKK
-506 DITES
+506 DITKS

-528 SKAATIKTIKYAKIA
+528 SSAATIKTIKYAKIA

-564 ADADGNEIK
+564 AADAGNEIK

-606 ARMGYSTN
+606 ARMGWKSNN

-641 TYTTDAGKV
+641 TYTTNDGDVTKLSVTDGK
-650 TELTVN
+650 
-656 KGEIENA
+656 IENA
-663 GGLIDDNKVK
+663 GGLIVEKKVK

-737 ADKRTGLAL
+737 ADKRAGLAL

-754 VAGTDMAIDGITLTT
+754 VAGTDMKIDGITLTT
-769 SDPSAATEVKVEYDN
+769 NDPSSATEVKVEYKN

-792 VDPTGTTG
+792 VAPTGTTG

>member
-164 LPKATSGMMNV
+164 LPKATSGMMSVNV
-175 TANVAKFTAK
+175 DDEKAIFTANTTAS
-185 NTVTPST
+185 NPT
-192 APDGIAWGKADKAIT
+192 GIAWGKADKAIT

-252 VAPVTVTA
+252 AAPVTVTA

-268 DKGDRAASANGNWTV
+268 GDRAASANGDWTV

-329 DTDETAETNALE
+329 DTDETAETTALA

-352 TDDAKTAS
+352 TDAATTAS
-360 GTALTISDFKLGTNE
+360 NPLTISNFKLGTNE

-381 DKNNADAHKVYDAYL
+381 DKDNADAHKVYDAYL

-433 LDVTGA
+433 LDVKGT
-439 ETKQYIKVTFVA
+439 ETKQYINVTFVA
-451 ATIED
+451 ATVED

-495 TWATDGNFFKE
+495 TWATDGNFFKK
-506 DITES
+506 DITKS

-528 SKAATIKTIKYAKIA
+528 SSAATIKTIKYAKIA

-564 ADADGNEIK
+564 ADAAGNEIK

-606 ARMGYSTN
+606 ARMGWSTN

-641 TYTTDAGKV
+641 TYTTNDGNV
-650 TELTVN
+650 TELTVTN
-656 KGEIENA
+656 GKIENA
-663 GGLIDDNKVK
+663 GGLIVEKKVK

-683 ELVADI
+683 ELVTDI

-754 VAGTDMAIDGITLTT
+754 VAGTDMAIDGIKLTT
-769 SDPSAATEVKVEYDN
+769 SDPSDATEVKVEYKN
-784 TEASKGTV
+784 TDASKGTV
-792 VDPTGTTG
+792 VDPTGTAAG

-824 DKNDVVTTSTIDYQ
+824 DKNGVVTTSTIDYQ

>member
-1 MNKKFLSAI
+1 
-10 LFGALMVTSTGT
+10 
-22 FVSCKD
+22 VSCKD

-164 LPKATSGMMNV
+164 LPKATSGMMSV
-175 TANVAKFTAK
+175 TANEATFTAK
-185 NTVTPST
+185 SIAST
-192 APDGIAWGKADKAIT
+192 APDGIAWGKAPGAIT

-252 VAPVTVTA
+252 AAPVTVTA

-268 DKGDRAASANGNWTV
+268 GDRAASANGDWTV

-329 DTDETAETNALE
+329 DTDETAETTALA
-341 ATKIKVGGVEG
+341 ATKIKVGGAEG
-352 TDDAKTAS
+352 TDDAKNAS
-360 GTALTISDFKLGTNE
+360 NPLTISDFKLGTNE

-381 DKNNADAHKVYDAYL
+381 DASDADAHKVYDAYL

-433 LDVTGA
+433 LDVTGT

-451 ATIED
+451 ATVED

-528 SKAATIKTIKYAKIA
+528 SSAVTIKTIKYAKIA

-564 ADADGNEIK
+564 AADAGNEIK

-606 ARMGYSTN
+606 ARMGWKSNN

-641 TYTTDAGKV
+641 TYTTNDGDV
-650 TELTVN
+650 TELTVTD
-656 KGEIENA
+656 GEIA
-663 GGLIDDNKVK
+663 DADGLIVEKKVK

-683 ELVADI
+683 ELAT
-689 EDLTVSKDF
+689 DLTVSKDF

-737 ADKRTGLAL
+737 ADKRAGLAL

-754 VAGTDMAIDGITLTT
+754 VAGTDMAIDGIKLTT
-769 SDPSAATEVKVEYDN
+769 SDPSDATEVKVEYKN

-792 VDPTGTTG
+792 VAPTGTS

-824 DKNDVVTTSTIDYQ
+824 DKNGVVTTSTIDYQ

>member
-164 LPKATSGMMNV
+164 LPKATSGMMSV
-175 TANVAKFTAK
+175 TANEATFTAK
-185 NTVTPST
+185 SIASS

-252 VAPVTVTA
+252 AAPVTVTA

-268 DKGDRAASANGNWTV
+268 GERAASANGNWTV

-329 DTDETAETNALE
+329 DTDETAETTALE

-352 TDDAKTAS
+352 TDAAKNAS
-360 GTALTISDFKLGTNE
+360 GTALDISDFKLGTNE

-433 LDVTGA
+433 LDVKGT

-451 ATIED
+451 ATVED

-495 TWATDGNFFKE
+495 TWVTDGNFFKAS
-506 DITES
+506 IS
-511 NVTYYTDAAC
+511 SVTYYTDAAC

-564 ADADGNEIK
+564 AAAAGNEIK

-606 ARMGYSTN
+606 ARMGWSTN

-628 VKGLAIDDIEYVA
+628 VKGLAIDNIEYVA

-650 TELTVN
+650 TKLTVTD
-656 KGEIENA
+656 GEIA
-663 GGLIDDNKVK
+663 DADGLIDDNKVK

-683 ELVADI
+683 ELVEDI

-737 ADKRTGLAL
+737 ADKRAGLAL

-754 VAGTDMAIDGITLTT
+754 VAGTDMAIDGITLVSATP
-769 SDPSAATEVKVEYDN
+769 DAATKVQVAYKN

-792 VDPTGTTG
+792 VAPTGTATD

>member
-1 MNKKFLSAI
+1 
-10 LFGALMVTSTGT
+10 
-22 FVSCKD
+22 
-28 YDDDIDEI
+28 
-36 NGKIDKIE
+36 IE

-164 LPKATSGMMNV
+164 LPKATSGMMSV
-175 TANVAKFTAK
+175 TANEATFTAK
-185 NTVTPST
+185 SIAST
-192 APDGIAWGKADKAIT
+192 APDGIAWGKAPGAIT

-252 VAPVTVTA
+252 AAPVTVTA

-268 DKGDRAASANGNWTV
+268 GDRAASANGDWTV

-329 DTDETAETNALE
+329 DTDETAETTALA

-352 TDDAKTAS
+352 TDDATTAS
-360 GTALTISDFKLGTNE
+360 NPLDISDFKLGTNE

-381 DKNNADAHKVYDAYL
+381 NVSSADAHKVYDAYL

-433 LDVTGA
+433 LDVTGT

-451 ATIED
+451 ATVED

-495 TWATDGNFFKE
+495 TWATDGNFFKAS
-506 DITES
+506 IS
-511 NVTYYTDAAC
+511 SVTYYTDAAC

-528 SKAATIKTIKYAKIA
+528 SSAATIKTIKYAKIA

-564 ADADGNEIK
+564 AAAAGNEIK

-606 ARMGYSTN
+606 ARMGWSTN

-641 TYTTDAGKV
+641 TYTTDAGAV
-650 TELTVN
+650 TELTVK
-656 KGEIENA
+656 KGEIANA

-754 VAGTDMAIDGITLTT
+754 VAGTDMAIDGIKLTT
-769 SDPSAATEVKVEYDN
+769 SDPSDATEVKVEYKN
-784 TEASKGTV
+784 TDASKGTV
-792 VDPTGTTG
+792 VD

-805 VSITDMKSGEK
+805 VSITGMKSGEK

>member
-1 MNKKFLSAI
+1 
-10 LFGALMVTSTGT
+10 MVTSTGT

-164 LPKATSGMMNV
+164 LPKATSGMMSV
-175 TANVAKFTAK
+175 TANEATFTAK
-185 NTVTPST
+185 SIATT
-192 APDGIAWGKADKAIT
+192 APDGIAWGKAPGAIT

-220 LLGRYTEGE
+220 LLGRYTEGK

-260 TANNDLIY
+260 TADNDLIY
-268 DKGDRAASANGNWTV
+268 GDRAASANGNWTV

-329 DTDETAETNALE
+329 DTDETAETTALA

-352 TDDAKTAS
+352 TDAATTAS
-360 GTALTISDFKLGTNE
+360 NPLTISNFKLGTNE

-381 DKNNADAHKVYDAYL
+381 DASNADAHKVYDAYL

-433 LDVTGA
+433 LDVTGT

-451 ATIED
+451 ATVED

-495 TWATDGNFFKE
+495 TWATDGNFFKAS
-506 DITES
+506 IS
-511 NVTYYTDAAC
+511 SVTYYTDAAC

-528 SKAATIKTIKYAKIA
+528 SSAATIKTIKYAKIA

-564 ADADGNEIK
+564 DAAAGNEIK

-606 ARMGYSTN
+606 ARMGWKSNN
-614 ATLSLA
+614 ATLSLS

-641 TYTTDAGKV
+641 TYTTDDGAV
-650 TELTVN
+650 TKLSVTD
-656 KGEIENA
+656 GEIADA
-663 GGLIDDNKVK
+663 GGLIVEKKVK

-754 VAGTDMAIDGITLTT
+754 VAGTDMKIDGIKLTT
-769 SDPSAATEVKVEYDN
+769 SDPSDATEVKVEYKN
-784 TEASKGTV
+784 TDASKGTV
-792 VDPTGTTG
+792 VAPTGTAAD

-805 VSITDMKSGEK
+805 VSITGMKSGEK

-824 DKNDVVTTSTIDYQ
+824 DKNGVVTTSTIDYQ

>member
-175 TANVAKFTAK
+175 TANEATFTAK
-185 NTVTPST
+185 SIASS

-329 DTDETAETNALE
+329 DTDEDPEATALE
-341 ATKIKVGGVEG
+341 ATKIKVGGAEG
-352 TDDAKTAS
+352 TDYAKNAS
-360 GTALTISDFKLGTNE
+360 NPLTISNFKLGTNE

-381 DKNNADAHKVYDAYL
+381 DASNADAHKVYDAYL

-433 LDVTGA
+433 LDVTGT

-451 ATIED
+451 ATVED

-495 TWATDGNFFKE
+495 TWATDGNFFKK
-506 DITES
+506 DITKS

-528 SKAATIKTIKYAKIA
+528 SSAATIKTIKYAKIA

-564 ADADGNEIK
+564 AADAGNEIK

-606 ARMGYSTN
+606 ARMGWKSNN

-641 TYTTDAGKV
+641 TYTTNDGDV
-650 TELTVN
+650 TKLSVTD
-656 KGEIENA
+656 GEIENA
-663 GGLIDDNKVK
+663 GGLIVEKKVK

-737 ADKRTGLAL
+737 ADKRAGLAL

-754 VAGTDMAIDGITLTT
+754 VAGTDMKIDGITLTT
-769 SDPSAATEVKVEYDN
+769 NDPSSATEVKVEYKN

-792 VDPTGTTG
+792 VAPTGTTG

>member
-164 LPKATSGMMNV
+164 LPKATSGMMSV
-175 TANVAKFTAK
+175 TANEATFTAK
-185 NTVTPST
+185 SIAST
-192 APDGIAWGKADKAIT
+192 APDGIAWGKAPGAIT

-252 VAPVTVTA
+252 AAPVTVTA

-304 ESQAKNVKYAL
+304 EGDPKNVKYAL

-329 DTDETAETNALE
+329 DTDETAETTALA
-341 ATKIKVGGVEG
+341 ATKIKVGGAEG
-352 TDDAKTAS
+352 TDDAKNAS
-360 GTALTISDFKLGTNE
+360 NPLDISDFKLGTNE

-381 DKNNADAHKVYDAYL
+381 DASNADAHKVYDAYL

-433 LDVTGA
+433 LDVKGT

-451 ATIED
+451 ATVED

-495 TWATDGNFFKE
+495 TWATDGNFFKK
-506 DITES
+506 DITKS

-528 SKAATIKTIKYAKIA
+528 SSAATIKTIKYAKIA
-543 DSEIADAPKAGAT
+543 KDEIADAPKAGAT

-564 ADADGNEIK
+564 AAAAGNEIK
-573 KVSANYT
+573 KVNANYT

-606 ARMGYSTN
+606 ARMGYSSN

-641 TYTTDAGKV
+641 TYTTDAGAV
-650 TELTVN
+650 TKLSVTD
-656 KGEIENA
+656 GEIA
-663 GGLIDDNKVK
+663 DADGLIDDNKVK

-769 SDPSAATEVKVEYDN
+769 NDPSSATEVKVEYDN

-792 VDPTGTTG
+792 VAPTGTS

-824 DKNDVVTTSTIDYQ
+824 DKNGVVTTSTIDYQ

>member
-1 MNKKFLSAI
+1 MIERVK
-10 LFGALMVTSTGT
+10 
-22 FVSCKD
+22 
-28 YDDDIDEI
+28 EI
-36 NGKIDKIE
+36 AIE
-44 TTLSELESKIGDK
+44 TGWSVSTDTDSGCTQFEFSKF
-57 GVSSVTFDEKTGV
+57 TP
-70 LTVVDGTGSHT
+70 
-81 YTIKTTAPSVEKTV
+81 A
-95 VTVDGKDLKVDG
+95 
-107 KVIGQL
+107 GQ
-113 GDTVEVKDN
+113 DFNFTVEVKDN

-164 LPKATSGMMNV
+164 LPKATSGMMSV
-175 TANVAKFTAK
+175 TANEATFTAK
-185 NTVTPST
+185 SIAST
-192 APDGIAWGKADKAIT
+192 APDGIAWGKAPGAIT

-252 VAPVTVTA
+252 AAPVTVTA

-304 ESQAKNVKYAL
+304 EGDPKNVKYAL

-329 DTDETAETNALE
+329 DTDETAETTALA
-341 ATKIKVGGVEG
+341 ATKIKVGGAEG
-352 TDDAKTAS
+352 TDDAKNAS
-360 GTALTISDFKLGTNE
+360 NPLDISDFKLGTNE

-381 DKNNADAHKVYDAYL
+381 DASNADAHKVYDAYL

-433 LDVTGA
+433 LDVKGT

-451 ATIED
+451 ATVED

-495 TWATDGNFFKE
+495 TWATDGNFFKK
-506 DITES
+506 DITKS

-528 SKAATIKTIKYAKIA
+528 SSAATIKTIKYAKIA
-543 DSEIADAPKAGAT
+543 KDEIADAPKAGAT

-564 ADADGNEIK
+564 AAAAGNEIK
-573 KVSANYT
+573 KVNANYT

-606 ARMGYSTN
+606 ARMGYSSN

-641 TYTTDAGKV
+641 TYTTDAGAV
-650 TELTVN
+650 TKLSVTD
-656 KGEIENA
+656 GEIA
-663 GGLIDDNKVK
+663 DADGLIDDNKVK
-673 YNTLAATASI
+673 YNTLAVTASI

-769 SDPSAATEVKVEYDN
+769 NDPSSATEVKVEYDN

-792 VDPTGTTG
+792 VAPTGTS

-824 DKNDVVTTSTIDYQ
+824 DKNGVVTTSTIDYQ

>member
-36 NGKIDKIE
+36 NSKIDKIE

-70 LTVVDGTGSHT
+70 LTVVDGTGTKT

-130 TGIKVGKYAILEND
+130 TGIKIGKYAILEND

-268 DKGDRAASANGNWTV
+268 GDRAASANGNWTV

-329 DTDETAETNALE
+329 DTDETAETTALE
-341 ATKIKVGGVEG
+341 ATKIKVGEVNG
-352 TDDAKTAS
+352 TDDAKNAS

-381 DKNNADAHKVYDAYL
+381 DASNADAHKVYDAYL

-406 YGVTVNGMKITAAD
+406 YGITVNGMKITAAD

-433 LDVTGA
+433 LDVTGT

-451 ATIED
+451 ATVED

-495 TWATDGNFFKE
+495 TWATDGNFFKAS
-506 DITES
+506 IS
-511 NVTYYTDAAC
+511 SVTYYTDAAC

-528 SKAATIKTIKYAKIA
+528 SSAATIKTIKYAKIA
-543 DSEIADAPKAGAT
+543 KDEIADAPKAGAT

-564 ADADGNEIK
+564 AADAGNEIK

-606 ARMGYSTN
+606 ARMGWSTN

-628 VKGLAIDDIEYVA
+628 VKGLAIDEIEYVA
-641 TYTTDAGKV
+641 TYTTDDGDVKK
-650 TELTVN
+650 LTVN

-663 GGLIDDNKVK
+663 GGLIVEKKVK

-683 ELVADI
+683 ELAK
-689 EDLTVSKDF
+689 DLTVSKDF

-737 ADKRTGLAL
+737 ADKRAGLAL

-769 SDPSAATEVKVEYDN
+769 SDPSSATEVKVEYKN

-792 VDPTGTTG
+792 VAPKGTTS

-824 DKNDVVTTSTIDYQ
+824 DKNGVVTTSTIDYQ

>member
-95 VTVDGKDLKVDG
+95 VTVDGKNLKVDG

-164 LPKATSGMMNV
+164 LPKATSGMMSV
-175 TANVAKFTAK
+175 TANEATFTAK
-185 NTVTPST
+185 SIASS
-192 APDGIAWGKADKAIT
+192 APDGIAWGKAPGAIT

-268 DKGDRAASANGNWTV
+268 GERAASANGNWTV

-329 DTDETAETNALE
+329 DTDEDPEATALE

-360 GTALTISDFKLGTNE
+360 GTPLAISDFKLGTNE

-381 DKNNADAHKVYDAYL
+381 AADNADAHKVYDAYL

-451 ATIED
+451 ATVED

-495 TWATDGNFFKE
+495 TWVTDGNFFKAS
-506 DITES
+506 IS
-511 NVTYYTDAAC
+511 SVTYYTDAAC

-528 SKAATIKTIKYAKIA
+528 SSAATIKTIKYAKIA

-564 ADADGNEIK
+564 AADAGNEIK

-606 ARMGYSTN
+606 ARMGWSTN

-656 KGEIENA
+656 KGEIEKA
-663 GGLIDDNKVK
+663 DGLIVEKKVK

-769 SDPSAATEVKVEYDN
+769 NDPSSATEVKVEYSN
-784 TEASKGTV
+784 TDASKGTV
-792 VDPTGTTG
+792 VAPKGTAAG

-824 DKNDVVTTSTIDYQ
+824 DKNNVVTTSTIDYQ

>member
-36 NGKIDKIE
+36 NSKIDKIE

-164 LPKATSGMMNV
+164 LPKATSGMMSV

-268 DKGDRAASANGNWTV
+268 DKGDRAASANGDWTV

-315 SVNGDLVTGYEFVI
+315 SVNGDLVTGYEFII
-329 DTDETAETNALE
+329 DTDETAETTALA
-341 ATKIKVGGVEG
+341 ATKIKVGGVNG
-352 TDDAKTAS
+352 TDAAKAAS
-360 GTALTISDFKLGTNE
+360 NPLTISDFKLGTNE

-381 DKNNADAHKVYDAYL
+381 DASNADAHKVYDAYL

-606 ARMGYSTN
+606 ARMGWSTN

-628 VKGLAIDDIEYVA
+628 VKGLTIDEIEYVA

-663 GGLIDDNKVK
+663 GGLIADNKVK

-683 ELVADI
+683 ELAK
-689 EDLTVSKDF
+689 DLTVSKDF

-737 ADKRTGLAL
+737 ADKRAGLAL

-754 VAGTDMAIDGITLTT
+754 VAGTDMAIDGITLVSTT
-769 SDPSAATEVKVEYDN
+769 PSDATEVKVEYSN

-792 VDPTGTTG
+792 VAPKGTAAD

-824 DKNDVVTTSTIDYQ
+824 DKNGVVTTSTIDYQ

>member
-175 TANVAKFTAK
+175 TANEATFTAK
-185 NTVTPST
+185 SIASS

-252 VAPVTVTA
+252 AAPVTVTA

-329 DTDETAETNALE
+329 DTDEDPEATALA
-341 ATKIKVGGVEG
+341 ATKIKVGGVIG
-352 TDDAKTAS
+352 TDNAKTAS
-360 GTALTISDFKLGTNE
+360 GTALTISNFKLGTNE

-381 DKNNADAHKVYDAYL
+381 DESNADAHKVYDAYL

-433 LDVTGA
+433 LDVTGT
-439 ETKQYIKVTFVA
+439 ETKQYIKVTFGA
-451 ATIED
+451 ATVED

-495 TWATDGNFFKE
+495 TWATDGNFFKK
-506 DITES
+506 DITKS

-528 SKAATIKTIKYAKIA
+528 SSAATIKTIKYAKIA
-543 DSEIADAPKAGAT
+543 EDEIATAPKAGAT

-564 ADADGNEIK
+564 ADAAGNEIK

-606 ARMGYSTN
+606 ARMGWSTN

-628 VKGLAIDDIEYVA
+628 VKGLAIGDIEYVA
-641 TYTTDAGKV
+641 TYTTNDGDV
-650 TELTVN
+650 TKLTVTA
-656 KGEIENA
+656 GEIADA
-663 GGLIDDNKVK
+663 GGLIVDNKVK

-683 ELVADI
+683 ELAK
-689 EDLTVSKDF
+689 DLTVSKDF

-754 VAGTDMAIDGITLTT
+754 VAGTDMKIDGITLTT
-769 SDPSAATEVKVEYDN
+769 NDPSSATEVKVEYKN
-784 TEASKGTV
+784 TDASKGTV
-792 VDPTGTTG
+792 VAPTGTD

-824 DKNDVVTTSTIDYQ
+824 DKNGVVTTSTIDYQ

>member
-10 LFGALMVTSTGT
+10 LFGVLMVTSTGT

-57 GVSSVTFDEKTGV
+57 GVTSVTFDEKTGV

-164 LPKATSGMMNV
+164 LPKATSGMMSV
-175 TANVAKFTAK
+175 TANEATFTAK
-185 NTVTPST
+185 SIASS

-260 TANNDLIY
+260 TANNDLIS
-268 DKGDRAASANGNWTV
+268 GERAASANGNWTV

-329 DTDETAETNALE
+329 DTDETAETTALA

-360 GTALTISDFKLGTNE
+360 NPLTISNFKLGTNE

-381 DKNNADAHKVYDAYL
+381 DASNADAHKVYDAYL

-433 LDVTGA
+433 LDVTGT
-439 ETKQYIKVTFVA
+439 ETKQYINVTFVA
-451 ATIED
+451 ATVED

-528 SKAATIKTIKYAKIA
+528 SSAATIKTIKYAKIA

-564 ADADGNEIK
+564 DAAAGNEIK

-606 ARMGYSTN
+606 ARMGYSSN

-628 VKGLAIDDIEYVA
+628 VKGLAIGDIEYVA
-641 TYTTDAGKV
+641 TYTTNDGDV
-650 TELTVN
+650 TKLTVTA
-656 KGEIENA
+656 GEIADA
-663 GGLIDDNKVK
+663 GGLIVDNKVK

-683 ELVADI
+683 ELAT
-689 EDLTVSKDF
+689 DLTVSKDF

-754 VAGTDMAIDGITLTT
+754 VAGTDMKIDGIKLTT
-769 SDPSAATEVKVEYDN
+769 SDPSDATEVKVEYDN

-792 VDPTGTTG
+792 VAPTGTAAD

-805 VSITDMKSGEK
+805 VSITGMKSGEK

-824 DKNDVVTTSTIDYQ
+824 DKNNVVTTSTIDYQ

>member
-164 LPKATSGMMNV
+164 LPKATSGMMSV
-175 TANVAKFTAK
+175 TANEATFTAK
-185 NTVTPST
+185 SIASS

-252 VAPVTVTA
+252 AAPVTVTA

-268 DKGDRAASANGNWTV
+268 GERAASANGNWTV

-329 DTDETAETNALE
+329 DTDETAETTALE
-341 ATKIKVGGVEG
+341 ATKIKVGGVNG
-352 TDDAKTAS
+352 TDDAKNAS

-381 DKNNADAHKVYDAYL
+381 DASNADAHKVYDAYL

-543 DSEIADAPKAGAT
+543 DSEIATAPKAGAT

-564 ADADGNEIK
+564 DAAAGNEIK

-606 ARMGYSTN
+606 ARMGYSSN

-628 VKGLAIDDIEYVA
+628 VKGLAIGDIEYVA
-641 TYTTDAGKV
+641 TYTTNDGDV
-650 TELTVN
+650 TKLTVTA
-656 KGEIENA
+656 GEIADA
-663 GGLIDDNKVK
+663 GGLIVDNKVK

-683 ELVADI
+683 ELAT
-689 EDLTVSKDF
+689 DLTVSKDF

-754 VAGTDMAIDGITLTT
+754 VAGTDMKIDGIKLTT
-769 SDPSAATEVKVEYDN
+769 SDPSDATEVKVEYDN

-792 VDPTGTTG
+792 VAPTGTAAD

-805 VSITDMKSGEK
+805 VSITGMKSGEK